1 MKPSEWRFPVFTE
14 RFRELRGERDNT
26 DFAKFLGISRQTVGF
41 YCNGDRIPDALGLK
55 QIADKCGVSADWL
68 LGLTDVRTPDMDVRA
83 TADYT
88 RLSTGAIER
97 LHQLGSIGPGAKG
110 YCIAITD
117 MLSELIESNRFYD
130 LFNGMGL
137 YFIYSGV
144 LPEDAYTS
152 DTKELTDEELTKFH
166 SWANAHGQEIL
177 PREAVKDYY
186 LQRAADALK
195 KICERIAETE
205 RETKAEKA
213 TEKGERG
220 NG

>member
-26 DFAKFLGISRQTVGF
+26 EFAKFLGISRQTVGF

-55 QIADKCGVSADWL
+55 QIAEKCGVSADWL
-68 LGLTDVRTPDMDVRA
+68 LGLTDVRTPDMEVRA
-83 TADYT
+83 IADYT

-117 MLSELIESNRFYD
+117 MLGELIESNRFYD
-130 LFNGMGL
+130 LFNGMGF

-152 DTKELTDEELTKFH
+152 DAEEPTAEEWKKFH

-177 PREAVKDYY
+177 PREDVKDYY

-195 KICERIAETE
+195 KICEGIAETE